1 MPASPSKPNPRLP
14 ALQRLEDRLTPASAA
29 TLESVTNLYR
39 LSLNRLPESGGLA
52 HFANRLDSGEPVAA
66 ITTSLLASAEH
77 REKIVTGYY
86 HGILGRAPDSA
97 GLASQVAALG
107 RGVSEEHLVAGMLA
121 SAEKSGGL
129 TDTAFVDLLYQ
140 SILDRAPD
148 SGGHQANLRALAAG
162 TSRQSLAL
170 AFLESREAATTVV
183 DNLYTQLLG
192 RTPAVAEKQGWIS
205 TLARP
210 DFSYAD
216 AVTRFT
222 ASPEGSARLA
232 TVSPLVGVNQTNL
245 FFWQQRLG
253 LNNLGGAITVPAPAP
268 FAYFLDANPITNSG
282 LTPSGYAVVIDG
294 SPSVRDPIADSG
306 RLTGVT
312 VEFAGGVDGSHVSWA
327 SIQKTIT
334 QWTGDITS
342 PEDRQTLATNIL
354 TAAMDGPSGFANFP
368 TKAEAQAA
376 NGNLI
381 WAQDFEAHI
390 NPQYGQG
397 STEEIAAGILAVSW
411 AGREIL
417 GDSMKIVPVPAS
429 AVVKGPPAL
438 GAPWNLGTV
447 LTDSTNY
454 LGKLQL
460 VQTMPQAS
468 QSQIS
473 SMDLLSALHLIT
485 AEGQP
490 LIDGILIQQY
500 GATPP
505 GTPSADTPPFT
516 DTGLPYAVMS
526 SLYDPPQLGI
536 PKPPTNPW
544 PSYYFGD
551 MPFTAGIY
559 WSGNSVV
566 GTSGFDPTQY
576 LTPTLATTTWDGKTP
591 TPANPA

>member
-1 MPASPSKPNPRLP
+1 MTHSPSKTKSLP
-14 ALQRLEDRLTPASAA
+14 LNLQHLEDRITPASAA
-29 TLESVTNLYR
+29 ALESVTNLYR
-39 LSLNRLPESGGLA
+39 LTLNRLPEPAGLA
-52 HFANRLDSGEPVAA
+52 HFANRLDAGEPVAA
-66 ITTSLLASAEH
+66 ITTSLLGSAEH

-97 GLASQVAALG
+97 GLASQVEALG
-107 RGVSEEHLVAGMLA
+107 RGFREEILVARMLA
-121 SAEKSGGL
+121 SPEKSGAL

-140 SILDRAPD
+140 SVLDRAPD
-148 SGGHQANLRALAAG
+148 AVGQQANLHSLAAG
-162 TSRQSLAL
+162 TSRQALAL
-170 AFLESREAATTVV
+170 AFLESREAATAVV
-183 DNLYTQLLG
+183 DNLYVQLLG
-192 RTPAVAEKQGWIS
+192 RTPGVAEKQGWIS
-205 TLARP
+205 ALARP

-222 ASPEGSARLA
+222 ASPEGSARLEA
-232 TVSPLVGVNQTNL
+232 VSPLVAANQPNL
-245 FFWQQRLG
+245 FFWQQRIG
-253 LNNLGGAITVPAPAP
+253 LNSLGGVVTASAQAP
-268 FAYFLDANPITNSG
+268 FVYFLDIDPTSNSD
-282 LTPSGYAVVIDG
+282 LTPSAYGVVIDG
-294 SPSVRDPIADSG
+294 SPSVRDPIAQSG
-306 RLTGVT
+306 RMTGVT
-312 VEFAGGVDGSHVSWA
+312 VEFAGGKDPSHVSWS
-327 SIQKTIT
+327 SIHCAICN
-334 QWTGDITS
+334 WTGS
-342 PEDRQTLATNIL
+342 MANPADRQSLATSIL
-354 TAAMDGPSGFANFP
+354 TAAMGGTSGFANFP
-368 TKAEAQAA
+368 NKAEALAA
-376 NGNLI
+376 NGNLL
-381 WAQDFEAHI
+381 WTQDFEATI
-390 NPQYGQG
+390 STPGQC
-397 STEEIAAGILAVSW
+397 SVEEIAAGILAVSW

-485 AEGQP
+485 AEGLP

-500 GATPP
+500 NPTQP

-526 SLYDPPQLGI
+526 ALYNPSQLDPNN
-536 PKPPTNPW
+536 PPSNPW

-559 WSGNSVV
+559 WAGNSVV
-566 GTSGFDPTQY
+566 GTSGFDPTKY
-576 LTPTLATTTWDGKTP
+576 LTPTLATTTWDGQP
-591 TPANPA
+591 PLPAKN